1 MGLGDG
7 VGGATI
13 GLGVAVGDGVSV
25 TEGLG
30 DGVNVV
36 VGVAEGGGVAVGCD
50 VAVAVAV
57 SVCVGV
63 RVDGADGMTN
73 VVVNIQRLAMV
84 TSVRAMIN
92 SRASTIR
99 FGELW

>member
-50 VAVAVAV
+50 VAVAVSA
-57 SVCVGV
+57 CVGV
-63 RVDGADGMTN
+63 RVNGADGMTN

-99 FGELW
+99 FGELR